1 MRARHFPRLC
11 GHCHAP
17 MARQENACRR
27 CGTQWASEDAPR
39 TALEVLPGGAPD
51 ETRVDEDRWF
61 DEGGSFD
68 REITGPLR
76 VAAESG

>member
-1 MRARHFPRLC
+1 MRDRHFPRLC

-17 MARQENACRR
+17 MARQENACWR